1 MLFLVYKMGVW
12 EIWWYDMFVDD
23 YISYGNVKGGVYW
36 CMVFIRI
43 WELLFVFGFFCK
55 IDYDI
60 DVF

>member
-23 YISYGNVKGGVYW
+23 YISYGNVMGGVYW
-36 CMVFIRI
+36 CLVFIRI